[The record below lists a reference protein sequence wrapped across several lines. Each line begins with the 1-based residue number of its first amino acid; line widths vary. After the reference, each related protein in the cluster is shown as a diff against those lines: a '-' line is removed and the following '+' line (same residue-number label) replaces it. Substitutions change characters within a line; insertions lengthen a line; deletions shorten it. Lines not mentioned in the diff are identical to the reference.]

1 MKSIKLMKGFMA
13 ATGSA
18 LLGLMLAT
26 AASATTEPVTA
37 EVEFVA
43 AVLIAETNALQYGL
57 LDVTMLNL
65 ETVVVAPDDTVTD
78 ANNNVQGGTQA
89 SGKFNVTA
97 ANGKGLTIQIQ
108 NVNTPAGSG
117 YALGTWQCDYDA
129 GADGDC
135 GAGMN
140 VTAGAGAKVVRVGA
154 TLTGD
159 GTATAGIKNSTFDL
173 VVVYQ

>member
-37 EVEFVA
+37 QVEFVA
-43 AVLIAETNALQYGL
+43 AVQITETNALQYGL

-65 ETVVVAPDDTVTD
+65 ETVVIAVDNTVTD

-89 SGKFNVTA
+89 SAKFDVIA
-97 ANGKGLTIQIQ
+97 ANGKTLVIQVQ

-117 YALGTWQCDYDA
+117 YSLGTWRCDYNA
-129 GADGDC
+129 ASEGDC
-135 GAGMN
+135 
-140 VTAGAGAKVVRVGA
+140 VTGITPSAGAGAQEVRVGA